1 VDPNGVKS
9 KLQPVDV
16 VMPLANAKTFVG
28 GNNQQYMEALG
39 GLYNA
44 VQAAVTT
51 GATGGTAPLEQAAT
65 AVGPARDAVRKLAVK
80 FSQEPEALLRLQ
92 DLLLSPVVGTEQLV
106 KVALG
111 GKKREGEAADVNA
124 QALAFCEDI
133 RPILDKYPFV
143 LSARVKAT
151 NSDLARVFRPNGGR
165 ISQFYEQFLRG
176 KVLTS
181 NGGQFRSAG
190 TGLVPTE
197 QLTQFLT
204 RAKRIT
210 DALFPG
216 GSSEPR
222 VQFTLRP
229 QLSDPSPITVT
240 FGDESFN
247 AVKGSEQPFTASWR
261 FGDSSYVGF
270 ARRGSNAAQDIGP
283 WAPFKIYW
291 EEARRAGPNGGRMYD
306 IVLSGAI
313 RGSVELTIA
322 AGGLAEPAFFSGLNC
337 PTKAVQ

>member
-1 VDPNGVKS
+1 
-9 KLQPVDV
+9 
-16 VMPLANAKTFVG
+16 
-28 GNNQQYMEALG
+28 
-39 GLYNA
+39 
-44 VQAAVTT
+44 
-51 GATGGTAPLEQAAT
+51 
-65 AVGPARDAVRKLAVK
+65 
-80 FSQEPEALLRLQ
+80 
-92 DLLLSPVVGTEQLV
+92 
-106 KVALG
+106 
-111 GKKREGEAADVNA
+111 
-124 QALAFCEDI
+124 
-133 RPILDKYPFV
+133 
-143 LSARVKAT
+143 
-151 NSDLARVFRPNGGR
+151 VFRPNGGR
-165 ISQFYEQFLRG
+165 ISQFYEQSLRG
-176 KVLTS
+176 KVLNS

-190 TGLVPTE
+190 SGLVPTE

-247 AVKGSEQPFTASWR
+247 AVKGSEQPFTGSWR

-313 RGSVELTIA
+313 RGSIELTIA
-322 AGGLAEPAFFSGLNC
+322 AGGLADPAFFSGLNC